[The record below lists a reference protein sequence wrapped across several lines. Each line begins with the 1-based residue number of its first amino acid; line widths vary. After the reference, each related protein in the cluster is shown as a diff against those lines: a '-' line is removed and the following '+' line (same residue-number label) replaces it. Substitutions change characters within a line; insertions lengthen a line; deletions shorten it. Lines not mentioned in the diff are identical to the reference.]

1 MIQWALS
8 YLVFIFPGLDF
19 PGGPVVRDSV
29 IPMQGAWVRSLVGT
43 KIPHVGWS
51 KKEANYYIE

>member
-1 MIQWALS
+1 M
-8 YLVFIFPGLDF
+8 
-19 PGGPVVRDSV
+19 VRDSV

-51 KKEANYYIE
+51 KKEALLYRMNKKQGSTV